1 VIYANID
8 NLGGGVTAWTAS
20 GRQLVQFNRQLVQLN
35 RQLRLRV
42 RPRAGPPRG

>member
-8 NLGGGVTAWTAS
+8 NLGGGVTAWTAG
-20 GRQLVQFNRQLVQLN
+20 GRQLVQLNRQLVQLN